1 MRGWFLPSR
10 DELAMYRHLKA
21 TGVGDFRDGGGADNF
36 TYWTSS
42 QQAAEMASH
51 IDFADGTSQIIAMN
65 PDDPRQHA
73 VLSDKGGLPLEW
85 SADGSELL
93 ILRGNDLVVLK
104 ADGTQTRVTSFGA
117 RGPAGGRLV
126 HA

>member
-1 MRGWFLPSR
+1 V
-10 DELAMYRHLKA
+10 H
-21 TGVGDFRDGGGADNF
+21 
-36 TYWTSS
+36 
-42 QQAAEMASH
+42 ASH
-51 IDFADGTSQIIAMN
+51 VDRELVRFADHVEGGWIAMGGTSQIIAMN